1 MVLTPG
7 KQMGAKV
14 KTSNDSLERDN
25 NANEDSKQTQHNGVA
40 SILEVR
46 NEIKKVRIRIR
57 ILLEQ
62 LFGMLCTK
70 GGLF

>member
-46 NEIKKVRIRIR
+46 NEIKKVRIRI
-57 ILLEQ
+57 LLEQ